1 MHVFISKT
9 PTYLVERFYLD
20 ERRLSFLPW
29 ILSNPVKLLIKDVV
43 ELLKFL
49 SSFNEFHNS
58 LNDNGFVI
66 NRGIVNVNHQGAP
79 FILRK
84 VSVLLCVVICGKV
97 KEAII
102 KYKVNRSNM
111 RSIIVG
117 RSYSAYFVVLEET
130 FLGFRKLYHCLL
142 ETALLILPSH

>member
-20 ERRLSFLPW
+20 ERRLSFFPW

-58 LNDNGFVI
+58 LNDNSFVV
-66 NRGIVNVNHQGAP
+66 NRD
-79 FILRK
+79 
-84 VSVLLCVVICGKV
+84 
-97 KEAII
+97 
-102 KYKVNRSNM
+102 KVNRSNM
-111 RSIIVG
+111 RIIILG
-117 RSYSAYFVVLEET
+117 CRYSAYFMVLEEP
-130 FLGFRKLYHCLL
+130 FLSFGKLYCCWRK
-142 ETALLILPSH
+142 TAPSNLPSH